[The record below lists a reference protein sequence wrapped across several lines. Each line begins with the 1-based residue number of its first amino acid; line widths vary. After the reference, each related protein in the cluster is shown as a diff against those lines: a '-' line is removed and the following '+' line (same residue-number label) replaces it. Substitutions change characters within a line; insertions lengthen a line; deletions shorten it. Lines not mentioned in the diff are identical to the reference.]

1 AELNTLVER
10 MAKERSARYAGRVE
24 QILVEGINPKDTQQV
39 MGRTRTNRLTF
50 FQATRPD
57 GGSWQPGDL
66 VDVRIEQVRAF
77 SLSGTL
83 A

>member
-1 AELNTLVER
+1 
-10 MAKERSARYAGRVE
+10 
-24 QILVEGINPKDTQQV
+24 

-50 FQATRPD
+50 FPAQTAEGR
-57 GGSWQPGDL
+57 QLLPGDL
-66 VDVRIEQVRAF
+66 VMVRIDTVRAF

>member
-1 AELNTLVER
+1 
-10 MAKERSARYAGRVE
+10 MAKGRSARYQGRTE
-24 QILVEGINPKDTQQV
+24 QILVEGINPKDPQQV

-50 FQATRPD
+50 FPASKPDATT
-57 GGSWQPGDL
+57 WQPGDL
-66 VDVRIEQVRAF
+66 VAVRIEQVRAF